1 MFCTNCGHEIA
12 DNAAICVHCGV
23 EAGKSWKFCAHCG
36 KECSENQA
44 VCIGCGCSLQAG
56 PAAQAAAPADGLV
69 HPSGK
74 SPTTAAI
81 LSCLIVGLG
90 QLYLGQVMFLVSYL
104 VGAAT
109 GGILTIIIW
118 IAAIIDASN
127 IGKKLEQ
134 GKSVGQWEFF

>member
-1 MFCTNCGHEIA
+1 M
-12 DNAAICVHCGV
+12 
-23 EAGKSWKFCAHCG
+23 
-36 KECSENQA
+36 
-44 VCIGCGCSLQAG
+44 
-56 PAAQAAAPADGLV
+56 

-90 QLYLGQVMFLVSYL
+90 QLYLGQVTKGIVMFLVSYL